1 VANFL
6 FFALHF
12 ALFFV
17 PLQRNMESKQKALEL
32 GQKPVGRLL
41 WQYALPA
48 MVAMVASS
56 LYNIIDRSVIG
67 QVVGPEAIA
76 GLGITFP
83 FMNLSAAF
91 GAAVGVGSSTCISVK
106 LGQRDYAT
114 AQHLLGNTVTL
125 NVIVGFLFMAVCLIF
140 LDPILIFFGASE
152 VTLPYARE
160 FMQVI
165 LAGNIVTHMYFGMN
179 AVLRAAGKPRHAMY
193 ATLFTVGCNIV
204 LVMAFV
210 WLFRWGIRGAA
221 LATILSQS
229 LALCWQMWIL
239 SDKRELLHLKRGIY
253 RLKSDLV
260 RNIIA
265 IGVSPFLMQ
274 STSCVIVIFMN
285 NQFVRYGGDMAVGA
299 YSIANSMVMVF
310 FMFVMGVT
318 QGMQPIVGYNYG
330 AQKYD
335 RMMRCL
341 WIAIAVATAI
351 LLFGWALSMLFPRQM
366 ARIFTTDPVL
376 LEMSA
381 HGIVLDMLVFFVV
394 GSQAT
399 ITNFFQCIGKV
410 KISIF
415 LSLSRQLI
423 FLLPMAYIFPLFWN
437 LDGVWYAMPASDF
450 IAFAFTIPI
459 LMWHIRKFKSYG
471 QKDNH

>member
-1 VANFL
+1 MDN
-6 FFALHF
+6 
-12 ALFFV
+12 
-17 PLQRNMESKQKALEL
+17 RQKALEL
-32 GQKPVGRLL
+32 GQKPVGQLL

-91 GAAVGVGSSTCISVK
+91 GAAVGVGASTCISVK
-106 LGQRDYAT
+106 LGQRDYET

-125 NVIVGFLFMAVCLIF
+125 NTIVGFLFMAVSLIF
-140 LDPILIFFGASE
+140 LDPILRFFGASDA
-152 VTLPYARE
+152 TLPYARE

-165 LAGNIVTHMYFGMN
+165 LLGNMVTHMYFGMN

-210 WLFRWGIRGAA
+210 WWFRWGIRGAA
-221 LATILSQS
+221 LATVLSQS

-253 RLKSDLV
+253 KLKADLV
-260 RNIIA
+260 KNIIA

-335 RMMRCL
+335 RMMRCVWL
-341 WIAIAVATAI
+341 AIAVATAI
-351 LLFGWALSMLFPRQM
+351 LLVGWALSMLFPREM

-394 GSQAT
+394 GSQAV

-415 LSLSRQLI
+415 LSLARQLI
-423 FLLPMAYIFPLFWN
+423 LLLPMAYIFPLFWD
-437 LDGVWYAMPASDF
+437 LDGVWYSMPASDF

-459 LMWHIRKFKSYG
+459 LMWHISKFKSYG
-471 QKDNH
+471 QKDHH

>member
-1 VANFL
+1 MDN
-6 FFALHF
+6 
-12 ALFFV
+12 
-17 PLQRNMESKQKALEL
+17 RQKALEL
-32 GQKPVGRLL
+32 GQKPVGQLL

-91 GAAVGVGSSTCISVK
+91 GAAVGVGASTCISVK
-106 LGQRDYAT
+106 LGQRDYQT

-125 NVIVGFLFMAVCLIF
+125 NTIVGFLFMAVSLIF
-140 LDPILIFFGASE
+140 LDPILRFFGASDA
-152 VTLPYARE
+152 TLPYARE

-165 LAGNIVTHMYFGMN
+165 LLGNMVTHMYFGMN

-210 WLFRWGIRGAA
+210 WWFRWGIRGAA

-260 RNIIA
+260 KNIIA

-341 WIAIAVATAI
+341 WIAIVVATSI
-351 LLFGWALSMLFPRQM
+351 LLFGWALSMLFPKQM

>member
-1 VANFL
+1 MDN
-6 FFALHF
+6 
-12 ALFFV
+12 
-17 PLQRNMESKQKALEL
+17 KQKALEL
-32 GQKPVGRLL
+32 GQKPVGQLL

-91 GAAVGVGSSTCISVK
+91 GAAVGVGASTCISVK
-106 LGQRDYAT
+106 LGQRDYPT

-125 NVIVGFLFMAVCLIF
+125 NLVVGLLFMLVCLMF
-140 LDPILIFFGASE
+140 LDPILRFFGASD

-160 FMQVI
+160 FMQII
-165 LAGNIVTHMYFGMN
+165 LLGNMVTHMYFGMN

-210 WLFRWGIRGAA
+210 WWFRWGIRGAA

-229 LALCWQMWIL
+229 LALCWQMWIF

-253 RLKSDLV
+253 KLKAELV
-260 RNIIA
+260 RNIVA

-274 STSCVIVIFMN
+274 TTSCIIVIFMN

-341 WIAIAVATAI
+341 WIAITVATSI
-351 LLFGWALSMLFPRQM
+351 LLVGWALSMLFPRQM

-376 LEMSA
+376 LEMA
-381 HGIVLDMLVFFVV
+381 ARGIVLDMLVFFVV
-394 GSQAT
+394 GSQAV

-423 FLLPMAYIFPLFWN
+423 LLLPMAYVFPLFWN
-437 LDGVWYAMPASDF
+437 LDGVWYSMPVSDF
-450 IAFAFTIPI
+450 LAFAFTIPI
-459 LMWHIRKFKSYG
+459 LIWHIRKFKSYG
-471 QKDNH
+471 QTDNH

>member
-1 VANFL
+1 
-6 FFALHF
+6 
-12 ALFFV
+12 
-17 PLQRNMESKQKALEL
+17 MENKQKALEL

-67 QVVGPEAIA
+67 QMVGPEAIA

-125 NVIVGFLFMAVCLIF
+125 NVIVGFLFMVICLIF

-210 WLFRWGIRGAA
+210 WWFRWGIRGAA

-260 RNIIA
+260 KNIIA

-341 WIAIAVATAI
+341 WIAIVVATSI
-351 LLFGWALSMLFPRQM
+351 LLFGWALSMLFPKQM

>member
-1 VANFL
+1 M
-6 FFALHF
+6 
-12 ALFFV
+12 
-17 PLQRNMESKQKALEL
+17 NMNDNKQAALEL
-32 GQKPVGRLL
+32 GLKPVGALL

-91 GAAVGVGSSTCISVK
+91 GAAVGVGASTCISVK

-125 NVIVGFLFMAVCLIF
+125 NLIIGLAFMAVSLIF
-140 LDPILIFFGASE
+140 LDPILRFFGASDA
-152 VTLPYARE
+152 TLPYARE
-160 FMQVI
+160 FMEII
-165 LAGNIVTHMYFGMN
+165 LAGNVVTHMYFGMN

-193 ATLFTVGCNIV
+193 ATLFTVACNII
-204 LVMAFV
+204 LVIAFV
-210 WLFRWGIRGAA
+210 WWFRWGIRGAA
-221 LATILSQS
+221 LATVTSQS
-229 LALCWQMWIL
+229 LALCWQMRL
-239 SDKRELLHLKRGIY
+239 FSNKHELLHLKKGIY
-253 RLKSDLV
+253 KLKSVLV
-260 RNIIA
+260 KNIVS
-265 IGVSPFLMQ
+265 IGISPFLMQ
-274 STSCVIVIFMN
+274 TTSCIIVIFMN

-335 RMMRCL
+335 RMMRCV
-341 WIAIAVATAI
+341 WMAIAVATTI
-351 LLFGWALSMLFPRQM
+351 LLAGWAVSMLFPRQI
-366 ARIFTTDPVL
+366 ARMFTTDPTL

-381 HGIVLDMLVFFVV
+381 RGIMLDMLVFFVV
-394 GSQAT
+394 GSQAV
-399 ITNFFQCIGKV
+399 ITNYFQCIGKV
-410 KISIF
+410 RISIF
-415 LSLSRQLI
+415 LSLTRQLI
-423 FLLPMAYIFPLFWN
+423 LLLPMAYVFPFFWG
-437 LDGVWYAMPASDF
+437 LDGVWYSMPVSDF
-450 IAFAFTIPI
+450 LAFAFTIPI
-459 LMWHIRKFKSYG
+459 FMLHIRKFKSYG
-471 QKDNH
+471 QMGNN